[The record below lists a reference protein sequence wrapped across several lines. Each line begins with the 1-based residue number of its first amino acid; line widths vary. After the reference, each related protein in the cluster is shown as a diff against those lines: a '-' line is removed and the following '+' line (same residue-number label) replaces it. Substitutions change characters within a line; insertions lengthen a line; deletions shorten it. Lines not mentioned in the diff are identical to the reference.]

1 MAAKGTKAQG
11 TEAKGMSAPDGNGGM
26 TIKQWL
32 PLLGLTFSAFVLN
45 TSEFMPIG
53 LLTDIAGSFGI
64 TEATAGIIIT
74 AYAWAVMLLSLPLM
88 IAASRIGFKQ
98 LLIGLL
104 AVFALGQGLSAIAP
118 TYLIL
123 TLARIVVAS
132 AHAIFWSIAV
142 IMAARL
148 VDARHGA
155 LAVSMVA
162 TGTSIAMIFGL
173 PIGRAIG
180 LMVGWRMTF
189 AIVGVIAVLI
199 VAYMTAV
206 CPKLPAGDPFSVRQ
220 LPVLLKNRA
229 LVTIYAITVLFATGY
244 YTGYSYIEPFLQQV
258 AGMDPNT
265 ITVVLTAF
273 GFAGLIGSYLFSRL
287 AGRGRLPFLAFA
299 VGGVAASLLL
309 MGAMTVGFAAAL
321 AVCGLWGVCATAYS
335 VAFQTEVMKV
345 TDADTSSVA
354 MSIFSGL
361 FNFGIGAG
369 SALGGL
375 VVTRLSIGAIGY
387 VGGAIAAAGL
397 VLVVSALFGLLRA
410 GKPAA

>member
-1 MAAKGTKAQG
+1 MA
-11 TEAKGMSAPDGNGGM
+11 GNGTGKSDTGM
-26 TIKQWL
+26 TARQWL

-64 TEATAGIIIT
+64 TEAAAGIMIT

-88 IAASRIGFKQ
+88 IAASRIGFKR
-98 LLIGLL
+98 LLVGLL
-104 AVFALGQGLSAIAP
+104 AVFALGQGLSAVAP
-118 TYLIL
+118 TFPVL

-142 IMAARL
+142 IKASRL

-173 PIGRAIG
+173 PIGRSIG

-189 AIVGVIAVLI
+189 ALVGI
-199 VAYMTAV
+199 VAALIAAYMAAV

-220 LPVLLKNRA
+220 LPELLKNRP
-229 LVTIYAITVLFATGY
+229 LVTIYVITVLFATGY

-258 AGMDPNT
+258 AGMAPGV
-265 ITVVLTAF
+265 ITAVLTAF
-273 GFAGLIGSYLFSRL
+273 GFAGLIGSYMFSRL

-309 MGAMTVGFAAAL
+309 MGIMTVGVAAAL
-321 AVCGLWGVCATAYS
+321 AVCALWGVCATAYS

-369 SALGGL
+369 SALGGI
-375 VVTRLSIGAIGY
+375 VVTHLSIGAIGY
-387 VGGAIAAAGL
+387 VGGIIVAAGL
-397 VLVVSALFGLLRA
+397 AVTVAVLFRFLRA
-410 GKPAA
+410 GSQAA

>member
-1 MAAKGTKAQG
+1 MA
-11 TEAKGMSAPDGNGGM
+11 DGKRESGAGRESSSMQARSKM
-26 TIKQWL
+26 TAKQWL

-53 LLTDIAGSFGI
+53 LLTDIAGSFNI
-64 TEATAGIIIT
+64 SEATAGIMIT

-88 IAASRIGFKQ
+88 IAASRIGFKR

-104 AVFALGQGLSAIAP
+104 GVFALGQVLSAIAP
-118 TYLIL
+118 TYPVL

-142 IMAARL
+142 IMASRL

-180 LMVGWRMTF
+180 LAVGWRMTF
-189 AIVGVIAVLI
+189 AIVGAIAACI
-199 VAYMTAV
+199 AAYMAVV

-220 LPVLLKNRA
+220 LPSLLKNRA
-229 LVTIYAITVLFATGY
+229 LVTIYAVTVLFATGY

-258 AGMDPNT
+258 ASMDPNV

-273 GFAGLIGSYLFSRL
+273 GFAGLIGSYVFSRL

-309 MGAMTVGFAAAL
+309 MVASTVSVATVL
-321 AVCGLWGVCATAYS
+321 AVCALWGVCATAYG

-345 TDADTSSVA
+345 TDANTSSVA

-369 SALGGL
+369 SALGGA
-375 VVTRLSIGAIGY
+375 VVTHLSIANIGY
-387 VGGAIAAAGL
+387 VGGAIATVGL
-397 VLVVSALFGLLRA
+397 AITVTVLFRFLRA
-410 GKPAA
+410 GKAAA

>member
-1 MAAKGTKAQG
+1 MADDETGKSGT
-11 TEAKGMSAPDGNGGM
+11 GM
-26 TIKQWL
+26 TAKQWL

-64 TEATAGIIIT
+64 TEATAGIMIT

-88 IAASRIGFKQ
+88 IAASRIGFKR
-98 LLIGLL
+98 LLVGLL
-104 AVFALGQGLSAIAP
+104 AVFALGQGLSAVAP
-118 TYLIL
+118 TFPVL

-142 IMAARL
+142 IMASRL

-173 PIGRAIG
+173 PIGRSVG

-189 AIVGVIAVLI
+189 ALVGI
-199 VAYMTAV
+199 VAALIAAYMSVV

-220 LPVLLKNRA
+220 LPTLLKNRP

-258 AGMDPNT
+258 AGMEPNV
-265 ITVVLTAF
+265 ITAVLTAF
-273 GFAGLIGSYLFSRL
+273 GFAGLIGSYMFSRL

-309 MGAMTVGFAAAL
+309 MGIMTVGVAAAL
-321 AVCGLWGVCATAYS
+321 AVCALWGVCATAYS
-335 VAFQTEVMKV
+335 VAFQTEVMTV

-369 SALGGL
+369 SALGGI
-375 VVTRLSIGAIGY
+375 VVTHLSIGAIGY
-387 VGGAIAAAGL
+387 VGGIIAAAGL
-397 VLVVSALFGLLRA
+397 AVTVSVLFRFLRA
-410 GKPAA
+410 RSQAA